1 MSLLEMRD
9 IRKSFSGVSVLKGVQ
24 LTVESGEVHAL
35 LGENGAGKS
44 TLMNILTG
52 VLPRDGGTIEFDGQ
66 KLEHITITQSEKLGI
81 AFVHQELNLFND
93 LKVFENMFLNR
104 EYTNKM
110 GMLDKKRMR
119 AEAKELFERLGVEID
134 PDAVVSDLKTSQKQ
148 LLEICKALH
157 LKAKLIILDEP
168 TTSLN
173 NEEVDHLF
181 GILRKLKAEGTSF
194 IFISHKMPEIFA
206 LADRYT
212 VFRNGEFIG
221 EGKISETTP
230 EKVTIMMVG
239 ESYSNAEVYEKRQLG
254 EEVLKLEGFTGD
266 GFHDISLSV
275 KKGEIVGMTGLQGSG
290 SSEMLQAIFGSTR
303 ATEGTVTAFG
313 KSVPHNSIHSAM
325 KAGIAMLPNNRKE
338 NSVLPDMSLMENM
351 AISEQTLSAAKLP
364 VDAKRDKKRYDEYK
378 QMLNIKAQNS
388 TDLITSLSGGN
399 QQKIFIAR
407 WLNTDAEI
415 LILDNPT
422 QGIDVGAK
430 AEIYRLILELA
441 KAGKTILINTLEIPE
456 IMKVAD
462 RCIVFYDG
470 RMIKELA
477 HEEINEQDVM
487 LYSVGITEKA
497 AGEEVHSHEEI
508 WQSMVGIQFHFCIDR
523 YFYRI
528 RDHQLRAYL
537 ERRDE
542 YLPSQR
548 SHRDCGAGH
557 GPDLP
562 DR

>member
-52 VLPRDGGTIEFDGQ
+52 VLPRDGGTIEFDGH

-104 EYTNKM
+104 EYTNKL
-110 GMLDKKRMR
+110 GRLDKKRMR

-134 PDAVVSDLKTSQKQ
+134 PDAVVADLKTSQKQ

-212 VFRNGEFIG
+212 VFRNGDFIG
-221 EGKISETTP
+221 DGKISETTP

-239 ESYSNAEVYEKRQLG
+239 ETYSNAEVYEKRTLG
-254 EEVLKLEGFTGD
+254 EEVLKLENFTGD
-266 GFHDISLSV
+266 GFHDIDLSV

-290 SSEMLQAIFGSTR
+290 SSEMLQAIFGSSR
-303 ATEGTVTAFG
+303 ATGGTVTAFG
-313 KSVPHNSIHSAM
+313 KVVPHNSIHSAM

-497 AGEEVHSHEEI
+497 AGTESA
-508 WQSMVGIQFHFCIDR
+508 Q
-523 YFYRI
+523 
-528 RDHQLRAYL
+528 A
-537 ERRDE
+537 
-542 YLPSQR
+542 
-548 SHRDCGAGH
+548 
-557 GPDLP
+557 
-562 DR
+562 

>member
-1 MSLLEMRD
+1 M
-9 IRKSFSGVSVLKGVQ
+9 
-24 LTVESGEVHAL
+24 
-35 LGENGAGKS
+35 
-44 TLMNILTG
+44 
-52 VLPRDGGTIEFDGQ
+52 
-66 KLEHITITQSEKLGI
+66 QSEKMGI

-104 EYTNKM
+104 EYTNKL
-110 GMLDKKRMR
+110 GRLDKKRMR

-181 GILRKLKAEGTSF
+181 GILRKLKEEGTSF

-212 VFRNGEFIG
+212 VFRNGEYIG
-221 EGKISETTP
+221 DGKISETTP

-239 ESYSNAEVYEKRQLG
+239 ESYSNAEVYEKRALG
-254 EEVLKLEGFTGD
+254 EEVLKLTGFTGD
-266 GFHDISLSV
+266 GFRDIDFSV
-275 KKGEIVGMTGLQGSG
+275 KKGEIVGLTGLQGSG

-303 ATEGTVTAFG
+303 ATAGTVTAFG
-313 KSVPHNSIHSAM
+313 KSVPHNSIHGAM
-325 KAGIAMLPNNRKE
+325 RAGIAMLPNNRKE

-497 AGEEVHSHEEI
+497 AGEESA
-508 WQSMVGIQFHFCIDR
+508 QS
-523 YFYRI
+523 
-528 RDHQLRAYL
+528 
-537 ERRDE
+537 
-542 YLPSQR
+542 
-548 SHRDCGAGH
+548 
-557 GPDLP
+557 
-562 DR
+562 

>member
-52 VLPRDGGTIEFDGQ
+52 VLPRDGGTITFDGQ

-104 EYTNKM
+104 EYANKF
-110 GMLDKKRMR
+110 GRLDKKRMR
-119 AEAKELFERLGVEID
+119 AEARELFERLGVEID
-134 PDAVVSDLKTSQKQ
+134 PDAVVADLKTSQKQ

-157 LKAKLIILDEP
+157 LHAKLIILDEP

-181 GILRKLKAEGTSF
+181 SILRKLKAEGTSF

-212 VFRNGEFIG
+212 VFRNGEYIG
-221 EGKISETTP
+221 EGRIDETTP

-239 ESYSNAEVYEKRQLG
+239 ESYSNAEVYEKRALG
-254 EEVLKLEGFTGD
+254 DEVLRLDHFTGD

-275 KKGEIVGMTGLQGSG
+275 KRGEIVGMTGLQGSG
-290 SSEMLQAIFGSTR
+290 SSEMLQAIFGSSR
-303 ATEGTVTAFG
+303 ATAGTVTAFG
-313 KSVPHNSIHSAM
+313 RTVPHNSIHGAM

-338 NSVLPDMSLMENM
+338 NSVLPDMTLMENM
-351 AISEQTLSAAKLP
+351 AISEQTLTAAKLP
-364 VDAKRDKKRYDEYK
+364 VDSKRDKKRYGEYK
-378 QMLNIKAQNS
+378 EMLGIKAQS
-388 TDLITSLSGGN
+388 SDDLITSLSGGN

-407 WLNTDAEI
+407 WLNTDAEL

-470 RMIKELA
+470 GMIRELA

-487 LYSVGITEKA
+487 LYSVGITEKT
-497 AGEEVHSHEEI
+497 AGKESKK
-508 WQSMVGIQFHFCIDR
+508 S
-523 YFYRI
+523 
-528 RDHQLRAYL
+528 
-537 ERRDE
+537 
-542 YLPSQR
+542 
-548 SHRDCGAGH
+548 
-557 GPDLP
+557 
-562 DR
+562 